1 MMSDLISKRE
11 IFTNIDLGS
20 GGLGKKKTNLK
31 IRRKQLMD
39 GTLFYL
45 SKLKNDKALKFECMT
60 YKTRSS

>member
-11 IFTNIDLGS
+11 ILQTLTLVQGDW
-20 GGLGKKKTNLK
+20 GKKKTNLK